1 MKAIRQIGWVA
12 ALIPMLVACDNYEM
26 PPIIPQTGSALSS
39 PAQGTSIV
47 LEKDGADEN
56 TLEFTVTAADFGTT
70 GTVKYQLQMDLP
82 SSDFAAPVNLGVE
95 TESNIVEVNVEELN
109 EALLA
114 KGLPFEVAADVQFR
128 VRASI
133 NLPLSPI
140 FGEATTLSV
149 TPYDATVAFP
159 VMYVPG
165 DYQGWDPANQMTVLY
180 SENFDNKFKGFVH
193 IIGGTREFKVNEGP
207 NWDVNYG
214 DTGADLTL
222 DKDGDNIKVAAD
234 GTYEINVDLAAKT
247 YTISTPKRWGIVGDA
262 TPGGWDADTA
272 MDGFD
277 KVTNSLKITTD
288 LKVGEMKFRA
298 NNNWDFN
305 FGGAD
310 GELTAGGANIAVSE
324 AGNYTI
330 TLYLGAEGI
339 ATYTLVKN

>member
-1 MKAIRQIGWVA
+1 MKAIRQIAWVA
-12 ALIPMLVACDNYEM
+12 TLIPLLWACDNYEM
-26 PPIIPQTGSALSS
+26 PPIIPQTGSTLSS
-39 PAQGTSIV
+39 PAAGTAIV
-47 LEKDGADEN
+47 LEKDGADEAEI
-56 TLEFTVTAADFGTT
+56 EFTVTAADFGTT
-70 GTVKYQLQMDLP
+70 GVVKYQLQMDLP
-82 SSDFAAPVNLGVE
+82 SANFATPVNLGTE
-95 TESNIVEVNVEELN
+95 TESNIIAVNVEELN

-114 KGLPFEVAADVQFR
+114 KGLPFEVAANVQFR
-128 VRASI
+128 VRATI
-133 NLPLSPI
+133 NLPLSAI
-140 FGEATTLSV
+140 VGEPTTLSV

-165 DYQGWDPANQMTVLY
+165 DYQGWDPSNEMTVLY

-193 IIGGTREFKVNEGP
+193 ILGGTREFKVNEGP

-214 DTGADLTL
+214 DTGANLTL

-234 GTYEINVDLAAKT
+234 GTYELNVDLTAKT
-247 YTISTPKRWGIVGDA
+247 YTISAPKRWGIVGDA

-272 MDGFD
+272 MDAFD
-277 KVTNSLKITTD
+277 KVTNSLKITTN

-305 FGGAD
+305 FGGAN
-310 GELTAGGANIAVSE
+310 GELTAGGANIPVAE

-330 TLYLGAEGI
+330 TLYLGPAGI

>member
-1 MKAIRQIGWVA
+1 MKAIRQIGLIA
-12 ALIPMLVACDNYEM
+12 TLIPLLLACDNYEM
-26 PPIIPQTGSALSS
+26 PPIIPQTGSALTS
-39 PAQGTSIV
+39 PAAGTSII
-47 LEKDGADEN
+47 LEKDGADEAE
-56 TLEFTVTAADFGTT
+56 LEFTVTAADFGTS
-70 GTVKYQLQMDLP
+70 GTVSYQLQMDLP
-82 SSDFAAPVNLGVE
+82 SSNFAAPVNLGAG
-95 TESNIVEVNVEELN
+95 TESNIITVNVEDLN
-109 EALLA
+109 DALLA
-114 KGLPFEVAADVQFR
+114 KGLPFDVASDVQFR

-133 NLPLSPI
+133 NLALLPI
-140 FGEATTLSV
+140 IGEPTTLSV

-165 DYQGWDPANQMTVLY
+165 DYQGWDPANEMTVLY

-193 IIGGTREFKVNEGP
+193 ILGGSREFKLNEGP

-214 DTGADLTL
+214 DNGANNTL
-222 DKDGDNIKVAAD
+222 DLDGDNIKVAAD
-234 GTYEINVDLAAKT
+234 GTYEINVDLTAKT
-247 YTISTPKRWGIVGDA
+247 YTIGAVKRWGIVGDA

-272 MDGFD
+272 MDAFD

-310 GELTAGGANIAVSE
+310 GELTAGGGNIAVGE

-330 TLYLGAEGI
+330 TLYLGPAGI
-339 ATYTLVKN
+339 ASYTMTKN